1 MDYQTTQKTL
11 KKIEILIKREQS
23 KQACLNAPDLKALN
37 EGISQ
42 WVQVVGDLEDEEI
55 GGT

>member
-11 KKIEILIKREQS
+11 KKLEILIKREQS
-23 KQACLNAPDLKALN
+23 KQACLNATDLKALN

-42 WVQVVGDLEDEEI
+42 WVQAVGDLEDEEI